1 MYILTDNI
9 YWDLYVKN
17 MKWKKKAPLL
27 SILHLQILQREQC
40 ECKKI
45 PEVCLLAY
53 YSNIIPRGK
62 SGEGK
67 GKKQNNKKSRF
78 SFVTSKAHKASGTR
92 DETEMKSPFHFFSFI
107 FRYGL
112 KC

>member
-1 MYILTDNI
+1 MYILTENI

-17 MKWKKKAPLL
+17 LVEEKGSFIIHSSPADSTKR
-27 SILHLQILQREQC
+27 IVRVQ
-40 ECKKI
+40 KKI

-92 DETEMKSPFHFFSFI
+92 DETEMKSPFHFFPSF
-107 FRYGL
+107 FAMD
-112 KC
+112 